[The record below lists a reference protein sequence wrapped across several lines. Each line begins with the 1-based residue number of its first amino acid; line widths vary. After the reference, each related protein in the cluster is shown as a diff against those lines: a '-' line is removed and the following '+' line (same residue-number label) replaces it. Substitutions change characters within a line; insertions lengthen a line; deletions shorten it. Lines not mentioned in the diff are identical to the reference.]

1 MNDAMVNGLGGQAAI
16 GAMLETEGGHGRT
29 IGMSVRSVRIHF
41 LHWCWRLAYRSKDPQ
56 DWVRERQEAERRSHM
71 DHGQ

>member
-1 MNDAMVNGLGGQAAI
+1 MFSGILLNNPRPDPTILKILSAMNDAMVNGLGGQAAI

-41 LHWCWRLAYRSKDPQ
+41 LHWC
-56 DWVRERQEAERRSHM
+56 
-71 DHGQ
+71 